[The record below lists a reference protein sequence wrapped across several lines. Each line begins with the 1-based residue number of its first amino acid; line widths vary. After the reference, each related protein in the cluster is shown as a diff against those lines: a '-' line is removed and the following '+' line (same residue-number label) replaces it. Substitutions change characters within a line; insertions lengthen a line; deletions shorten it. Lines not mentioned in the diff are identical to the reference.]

1 MAKISELLNAT
12 GMGLALFTGQQ
23 TRVGVGLSGTWTGTV
38 AFNASTDGIIF
49 NPVFMTPFASGTNV
63 SSATANGNWFSDVK
77 NYLAFQAVFT
87 RTTGSVI
94 VALSASQDSSYQ
106 DAFLTAP
113 SIFQNSVA
121 TAATNTL
128 TIAAQANRAWRLRT
142 LYISVSAT
150 ATWAGNPVVQIKD
163 GTTLLWAFDIGTTA
177 GTYSPGLPADNL
189 LTGRPGGLY
198 GTPGNA
204 MSIAIASGGGSV
216 QTNINCEVLP
226 AA

>member
-23 TRVGVGLSGTWTGTV
+23 TRVGVGLSGAWTGTV

-94 VALSASQDSSYQ
+94 VALSASQ
-106 DAFLTAP
+106 
-113 SIFQNSVA
+113 
-121 TAATNTL
+121 
-128 TIAAQANRAWRLRT
+128 
-142 LYISVSAT
+142 
-150 ATWAGNPVVQIKD
+150 
-163 GTTLLWAFDIGTTA
+163 
-177 GTYSPGLPADNL
+177 
-189 LTGRPGGLY
+189 
-198 GTPGNA
+198 
-204 MSIAIASGGGSV
+204 
-216 QTNINCEVLP
+216 
-226 AA
+226 